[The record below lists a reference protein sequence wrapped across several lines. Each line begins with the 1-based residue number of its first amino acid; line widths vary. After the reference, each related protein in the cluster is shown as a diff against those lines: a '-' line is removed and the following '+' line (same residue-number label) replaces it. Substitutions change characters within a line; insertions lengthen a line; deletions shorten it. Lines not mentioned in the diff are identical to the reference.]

1 MITVRSTGLY
11 FQRDAC
17 TGDRSTATQ
26 SSGRFASPRR
36 TQPNRARCR
45 VLSGVWCLAKAMSLW
60 QLQALLRHFWRH
72 EPAGHAVGAALRE
85 QPKRPRRT
93 VLRRPVSP
101 VVQQRARPAS
111 GPDSATIRLRPAG
124 VNRRWPRSLAGSSRP
139 GQAGRFETH
148 NVCSYSRG
156 QSAWNSSSGIPPVKI
171 TVSALHHLIAI
182 VSE

>member
-26 SSGRFASPRR
+26 SSGRFALPRR

-72 EPAGHAVGAALRE
+72 EPAGHAALRE

-93 VLRRPVSP
+93 VLCRPVSP

-111 GPDSATIRLRPAG
+111 GPDRATLRLTPAG
-124 VNRRWPRSLAGSSRP
+124 VNRRWPRSLLARRAPAKPDGWKR
-139 GQAGRFETH
+139 TM
-148 NVCSYSRG
+148 
-156 QSAWNSSSGIPPVKI
+156 SARTPAASPLGIPP
-171 TVSALHHLIAI
+171 AAFRP
-182 VSE
+182 